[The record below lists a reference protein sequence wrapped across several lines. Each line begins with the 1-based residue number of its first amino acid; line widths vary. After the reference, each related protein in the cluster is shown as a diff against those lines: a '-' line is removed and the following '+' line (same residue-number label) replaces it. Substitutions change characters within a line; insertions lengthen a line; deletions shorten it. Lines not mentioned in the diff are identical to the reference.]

1 MPVPKTFP
9 YDINIIRVNNRTKF
23 ILNDIPSPM
32 PYPSRRSFLQRSA
45 TLAGAA
51 AVASSFPSIVRGE
64 PNSKK
69 LKIALVGCGGR
80 GSGAAKQALTADSNC
95 ELAYLADVVEQQAD
109 NALKNLSNADGGKL
123 AEKTKNVTKFIG
135 LDAIDKVCASDA
147 DVVLLT
153 TPPGFRPEFFEKTV
167 KAGKHT
173 FCEKPVAT
181 DPAGARRFMEAARLS
196 KEKGLGC
203 QSGFCWRSSLGER
216 AIFEKLHGGA
226 IGKVMSVHGT
236 YLGATPWVKARKEGW
251 TDLEWQLRN
260 WMYFTWL
267 SGDHLVEQAI
277 HTVDKM
283 CWAFD
288 DADPVQAVAVGGRQQ
303 RVEEQYG
310 HIYDHFSVA
319 YEYADGRRGH
329 IYCRQQSG
337 TFSETADHI
346 IGTEGV
352 AHIVGSRKLQTITG
366 GKESWRYQGPT
377 PDMYQVEHDEFF
389 ASIRNGAPLNF
400 ADKLAHS
407 TMVGIMGRL
416 AAYTGKAVTWEE
428 VMKSKEDLR
437 PKEELRWDMKLAVP
451 EVAIPGRYPLV

>member
-1 MPVPKTFP
+1 MPVVP
-9 YDINIIRVNNRTKF
+9 
-23 ILNDIPSPM
+23 
-32 PYPSRRSFLQRSA
+32 RRSFLGQSA
-45 TLAGAA
+45 ALAGAA
-51 AVASSFPSIVRGE
+51 ALTGSLSGFARGGE

-95 ELAYLADVVEQQAD
+95 ELAYLADIAEEQAD
-109 NALKNLSNADGGKL
+109 NALKNLSSADGGKL
-123 AEKTKNVTKFIG
+123 AEKTKNAKKFIG

-153 TPPGFRPEFFEKTV
+153 TPPGFRPEFFEKVV

-216 AIFEKLHGGA
+216 AIFEQIKNGA

-236 YLGATPWVKARKEGW
+236 YLGATPWVKPRKEGW

-283 CWAFD
+283 CWAFGD
-288 DADPVQAVAVGGRQQ
+288 ENPVQAVAVGGRQQ
-303 RVEEQYG
+303 RVEEQFG
-310 HIYDHFSVA
+310 HIYDHFSVS
-319 YEYADGRRGH
+319 YEFSDGRRGH

-337 TFSETADHI
+337 TFSETADHV
-346 IGTEGV
+346 IGTDGV
-352 AHIVGSRKLQTITG
+352 AHIIGSRKLQTITG
-366 GKESWRYQGPT
+366 KNTWRYQGPA

-389 ASIRNGAPLNF
+389 ASIRQGNPLNY

-416 AAYTGKAVTWEE
+416 AAYTGKAVTWEDLT
-428 VMKSKEDLR
+428 KSQEDLR
-437 PKEELRWDMKLAVP
+437 PKEPLKWDMKLAVP

>member
-1 MPVPKTFP
+1 MPT
-9 YDINIIRVNNRTKF
+9 
-23 ILNDIPSPM
+23 
-32 PYPSRRSFLQRSA
+32 RRSFLQRSA
-45 TLAGAA
+45 TLAGATA
-51 AVASSFPSIVRGE
+51 LAGSLPSIVRGE

-80 GSGAAKQALTADSNC
+80 GSGAANQALTADSNC
-95 ELAYLADVVEQQAD
+95 ELAYLADIAEEQAD
-109 NALKNLSNADGGKL
+109 NALKNLTAKHP
-123 AEKTKNVTKFIG
+123 EKTKNAQKFIG

-153 TPPGFRPEFFEKTV
+153 TPPGFRPEFFQKV
-167 KAGKHT
+167 VNAGKHT

-216 AIFEKLHGGA
+216 ATFEQIEKGA

-236 YLGATPWVKARKEGW
+236 YLGATPWVKERKPEW

-283 CWAFD
+283 CWAFG

-310 HIYDHFSVA
+310 HIYDHFGVT
-319 YEYADGRRGH
+319 YEFSEGRRGH
-329 IYCRQQSG
+329 IFCRQQSG

-352 AHIVGSRKLQTITG
+352 CHIIGSRKLQQITG
-366 GKESWRYQGPT
+366 KTDWRYKGPS

-389 ASIRNGAPLNF
+389 ASIRQGAPLNF
-400 ADKLAHS
+400 AEKLAHS
-407 TMVGIMGRL
+407 TMVGIMGRI
-416 AAYTGKAVTWEE
+416 AAYTGKAVTWDEL
-428 VMKSKEDLR
+428 VNSKEDLR
-437 PKEELRWDMKLAVP
+437 PKEPLRWDMKLSVP